1 MRSLRYG
8 LPAVLAAIGF
18 AFLLIRRDTTGFE
31 MWSMLVGAAIS
42 VLLFN
47 VLYRMGASGDRDRQQ
62 EHDAREYFA
71 QHGRWPDE

>member
-8 LPAVLAAIGF
+8 LPAALAIAGF
-18 AFLLIRRDTTGFE
+18 AFLIIRRDTTGFE

-47 VLYRMGASGDRDRQQ
+47 VLFRMGASGDRDRQS
-62 EHDAREYFA
+62 EHEAREYFA
-71 QHGRWPDE
+71 KHGRWPDE

>member
-1 MRSLRYG
+1 MRSLRSG
-8 LPAVLAAIGF
+8 LPAALAVIGF

-47 VLYRMGASGDRDRQQ
+47 VLFRMGASGDRDREREAQ
-62 EHDAREYFA
+62 AREYFA
-71 QHGRWPDE
+71 EHGRWPDE